1 MTRRFLVIAAV
12 AFAWSC
18 SSSRAPQPI
27 PIPQQPAAQPATQP
41 APTTTAAPTRP
52 AAQQPAPG
60 GAAPAPAAPVD
71 TNPESNP
78 VVKNLLGTI
87 AGRENEPAGQVFKNV
102 QLLKTEPAGDF
113 VRRMG
118 GFARALGGRCTRCHV
133 AGDWAAD
140 TRTEKATARGMI
152 ELVNTTNAN
161 LQKIQGVRSN
171 TRIGCNTCH
180 RGQGRPAP

>member
-1 MTRRFLVIAAV
+1 
-12 AFAWSC
+12 
-18 SSSRAPQPI
+18 
-27 PIPQQPAAQPATQP
+27 
-41 APTTTAAPTRP
+41 
-52 AAQQPAPG
+52 
-60 GAAPAPAAPVD
+60 
-71 TNPESNP
+71 
-78 VVKNLLGTI
+78 VKNLLGTI

-102 QLLKTEPAGDF
+102 QVLKTEPAGDF

-118 GFARALGGRCTRCHV
+118 GFARALGGRCSRCHV
-133 AGDWAAD
+133 TGDWAAD
-140 TRTEKATARGMI
+140 TRAEKATARGMI